1 MADVPGVE
9 KGGVKVSVDGN
20 TLTITVPDTP
30 AATAETPAASP
41 DSEAAPEAIPKVA
54 AEGPVFHRR
63 ERGKFAAR
71 TVTLPEGADMTA
83 IDAQMNAGTLTVTVA
98 KREEVVNA
106 KRDVPVS

>member
-1 MADVPGVE
+1 M
-9 KGGVKVSVDGN
+9 
-20 TLTITVPDTP
+20 
-30 AATAETPAASP
+30 
-41 DSEAAPEAIPKVA
+41 
-54 AEGPVFHRR
+54 FHRR